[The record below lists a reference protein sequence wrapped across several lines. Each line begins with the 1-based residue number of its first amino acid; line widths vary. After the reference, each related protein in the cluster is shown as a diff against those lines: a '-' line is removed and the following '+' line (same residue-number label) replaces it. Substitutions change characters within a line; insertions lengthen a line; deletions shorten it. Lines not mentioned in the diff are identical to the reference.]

1 MLIYRKNIGKKKGH
15 RSAASFYY
23 NSILDT
29 MLLSSNFYR
38 PHVADFSLTE
48 FLRKEFRS
56 RDTVVGSVALPDR
69 LDVSL
74 LYMKKLST
82 TWKSFSGS
90 SKESQ
95 SMESSSSTMPSTT
108 ADAEKTATKK
118 KAMESRQMTK
128 TNTNTTTNTQKDNTA
143 FDTAQRYLGRI
154 KASVTLNLTPGTLLI
169 AHPLVSGPL
178 HRSVVLL
185 LEHSVDNGSYG
196 IVINRRTDHTISS
209 AVKNLPHELVQVFGG
224 NRVHF
229 GGMVRRLQYIH
240 DVPDCGGIPIP
251 MCEKRSLFA
260 GGQIGK
266 VVSFVQGEGSDNRN
280 HQSDQTI
287 MGASVG
293 EEGDGGKAGT
303 SKVQERAN
311 SVQFFVGCCA
321 WDARA
326 LEEELSSGYWIPV
339 IAKPDMLLEYAA
351 AFDAATSNI
360 HINSDREP
368 ATSSTT
374 SPSSPSY
381 SSTTAHRQGRHDVG
395 NMWSNVISSLGP
407 QFSDAF
413 HIPTH
418 IAISNVEPV
427 DF

>member
-1 MLIYRKNIGKKKGH
+1 MLIYRKNIGKKKDH
-15 RSAASFYY
+15 PSAASFYY
-23 NSILDT
+23 NGILDT

-38 PHVADFSLTE
+38 PHVAEFSLTE

-90 SKESQ
+90 SKESHKNRR
-95 SMESSSSTMPSTT
+95 SIMDTK
-108 ADAEKTATKK
+108 ADAEKTETKTV
-118 KAMESRQMTK
+118 ASRQITK
-128 TNTNTTTNTQKDNTA
+128 TNTNTQKDNTTSDA
-143 FDTAQRYLGRI
+143 AQRYLGRI
-154 KASVTLNLTPGTLLI
+154 KASITLNLTPGTLLI

-266 VVSFVQGEGSDNRN
+266 VVSFVQGDGSDNRN
-280 HQSDQTI
+280 HQSGQTI

-293 EEGDGGKAGT
+293 EDGVGEKAGT
-303 SKVQERAN
+303 SNVNERAK

-351 AFDAATSNI
+351 AFDAATSNV
-360 HINSDREP
+360 HINSDREL
-368 ATSSTT
+368 AISSTT

-395 NMWSNVISSLGP
+395 NMWSNVIASLGP
-407 QFSDAF
+407 QFADAF